1 MGRKSNINQQELM
14 EFKKQFEAE
23 RRKSV
28 SVEEAIMRLQKD
40 NKNKA
45 NQIYNLQ
52 NELNEYKSE
61 IDDLVD
67 KNQKTTEIIEAIQ
80 ERC

>member
-52 NELNEYKSE
+52 NELNEYKAE
-61 IDDLVD
+61 IEDLVD

>member
-1 MGRKSNINQQELM
+1 M

-45 NQIYNLQ
+45 N
-52 NELNEYKSE
+52 
-61 IDDLVD
+61 
-67 KNQKTTEIIEAIQ
+67 
-80 ERC
+80 

>member
-45 NQIYNLQ
+45 N
-52 NELNEYKSE
+52 
-61 IDDLVD
+61 
-67 KNQKTTEIIEAIQ
+67 
-80 ERC
+80 